1 MIETE
6 RSKTLDY
13 RPKYAACVSILVVAL
28 ASAMFTISS
37 NASDTVVMK
46 YEKFTKALETTRS
59 EMDLPGLRAAIRL
72 SDGTVIQGAVGWA
85 DVATESHLDNV
96 APMPGGSTGKIFVAA
111 LTMLLEEEGTLSLD
125 DLASKWLEDLPWF
138 DRLPNAHDI
147 RVWHLLSHTSGMS
160 DYPDS
165 RSYQFQS
172 IWRAIRRGSVQFE
185 PEELIRFTLRKRP
198 LFPVGQGFGYT
209 DIGFLVLGKL
219 IEAASDRQYYDLL
232 QEKIFI
238 PLSLDQILPQ
248 DKSILPGVVTGY
260 TRGAPNLRE
269 DGRMKFDP
277 SSEWTGG
284 GLAFNPTMLVEFLG
298 ALAELRVVNSDSFKK
313 MLDMGW
319 RDPDSPGEHYGLGL
333 FVNDE
338 QKTIGHAGL
347 WPGYRT
353 DVLHY
358 LSSNTT
364 IAVQTNR
371 DGPVDTQE
379 LIRRVALF
387 ADIDLSLD

>member
-1 MIETE
+1 MIEFE
-6 RSKTLDY
+6 ILKKLASS
-13 RPKYAACVSILVVAL
+13 PKYVIPVSILGTIVL
-28 ASAMFTISS
+28 GAMVTVGSIA
-37 NASDTVVMK
+37 NDNVVME
-46 YEKFTKALETTRS
+46 YEKFTETLETVRS

-72 SDGTVIQGAVGWA
+72 SDGHVIHGAVGWSDIA
-85 DVATESHLDNV
+85 AETSLDNV

-125 DLASKWLEDLPWF
+125 DLASKWLEDFPWF
-138 DRLPNAHDI
+138 DKLPNAHDI
-147 RVWHLLSHTSGMS
+147 RVWHLLSHTSGLA

-165 RSYQFQS
+165 RAYQFQS

-185 PEELIRFTLRKRP
+185 PEELIRFTLKKRP
-198 LFPVGQGFGYT
+198 LFPVGQGYSYS
-209 DIGFLVLGKL
+209 DIGYLVLGKL
-219 IEAASDRQYYDLL
+219 IEAATDRLYYELL
-232 QEKIFI
+232 REKILI
-238 PLSLDQILPQ
+238 PLSLDQIVLQ
-248 DKSILPGVVTGY
+248 DKSILPGVITGY

-284 GLAFNPTMLVEFLG
+284 GLAVNPTMLVEFLG
-298 ALAELRVVNSDSFKK
+298 ALTELKVVSSDSLKK

-319 RDPDSPGEHYGLGL
+319 HNPDSPGEHYGLGL

-358 LSSNTT
+358 FSTNTT

-379 LIRRVALF
+379 LIKIVALF
-387 ADIDLSLD
+387 ADVDPTLD